1 MRRTVGMVRMNPWV
15 GEREEE
21 KTVIRG
27 EPVIRGEQLN
37 KDEHDAANGWGD
49 RTNLQST
56 VKPEGSTPKPNTTPD
71 TSFIMSDA
79 AKIAANNKNKAQGMV
94 AGYGKFQYGNQ
105 DQLDAI
111 MNSILNREEFTF
123 DLDGDALYNQ
133 YKDKAVQQGKMAMM
147 DTMGQ
152 AAAMTGGY
160 GNSFAQ
166 SVGQQA
172 YQGQLQNLNDIIPE
186 LYQMALDRY
195 NAEGQQLY
203 DQYGMLVD
211 DYNRQYGEYNDEYNK
226 RLAER
231 DYATNEYYNQYAKDW
246 SEHTYKTEEQNA
258 AYKAALGKLG
268 YTDEDI
274 ASGNIE
280 PEDTVDE
287 DTAMHL
293 DRMNSFG
300 SYEAATDYVNKLPNL
315 TDEEKID
322 LLSQYEA
329 APGLTDRTWVV
340 DEENGKGYGGGNLLG
355 INRNAQIKDAYGN
368 SMTLADFRE
377 QLMREENMTLAEAN
391 AYIKEMQDKL
401 GIKSG
406 LQGFFDN
413 IGFAFNQ
420 MKKFK

>member
-79 AKIAANNKNKAQGMV
+79 AKIAADNKNKAQGMV

-111 MNSILNREEFTF
+111 MNSILNREKFTF

-133 YKDKAVQQGKMAMM
+133 YKDKYIQQGKMAMM

-172 YQGQLQNLNDIIPE
+172 YQGQLQNLNDIIPD
-186 LYQMALDRY
+186 LYQMALDKY
-195 NAEGQQLY
+195 NAEGQQMY
-203 DQYGMLVD
+203 DQYGLLVD

-226 RLAER
+226 LLTER
-231 DYATNEYYNQYAKDW
+231 DYATNEYYNSIPKDT
-246 SEHTYKTEEQNA
+246 SI
-258 AYKAALGKLG
+258 
-268 YTDEDI
+268 TDVEDI
-274 ASGNIE
+274 QGWRDAILGAETEAEAMSLIE
-280 PEDTVDE
+280 KLETIDPALAYELYDLLQEKHKKMVDE
-287 DTAMHL
+287 GSDAFF
-293 DRMNSFG
+293 NS
-300 SYEAATDYVNKLPNL
+300 LM
-315 TDEEKID
+315 
-322 LLSQYEA
+322 
-329 APGLTDRTWVV
+329 
-340 DEENGKGYGGGNLLG
+340 GGLG
-355 INRNAQIKDAYGN
+355 I
-368 SMTLADFRE
+368 
-377 QLMREENMTLAEAN
+377 
-391 AYIKEMQDKL
+391 L
-401 GIKSG
+401 GVK
-406 LQGFFDN
+406 
-413 IGFAFNQ
+413 
-420 MKKFK
+420 